1 MRRALIAFGTLGG
14 GTVIAFILAGL
25 AFLADPN
32 GRLVPV
38 SAWPMPALQRG
49 PVPEPA
55 ILIDP
60 AVPQPAPGVVDAV
73 VGIGAAPAAVEI
85 DRPAEEELAPD
96 AGG

>member
-1 MRRALIAFGTLGG
+1 MRRALIAFGALGG

-25 AFLADPN
+25 AFLADPT

-38 SAWPMPALQRG
+38 SAWSMPALQRG

-60 AVPQPAPGVVDAV
+60 AVRQPAPGVVDAV
-73 VGIGAAPAAVEI
+73 VGIGAASAPVEI
-85 DRPAEEELAPD
+85 ERVAEEELAP
-96 AGG
+96 GGG